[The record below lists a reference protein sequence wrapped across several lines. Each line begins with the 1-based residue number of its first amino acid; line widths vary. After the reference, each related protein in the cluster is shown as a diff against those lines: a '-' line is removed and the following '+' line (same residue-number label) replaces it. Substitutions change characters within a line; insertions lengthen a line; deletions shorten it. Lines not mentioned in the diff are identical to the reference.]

1 MVNYRTT
8 YNRFVSSAKK
18 RMVEHKIDSKLK
30 LYHFQRKD
38 RMEIHHITPKILGG
52 GNKLK
57 NLVLLSHD
65 EHTYAH
71 FLLNLAL
78 FQEGRHERLSQ
89 LNYPAFPDKMLEMLN
104 CRKNVLRGLKI
115 EVFISG
121 KHQAPTIMS
130 IREVAKIFCIIRR
143 WNYMDSILF
152 DNMITKIMRAA
163 LFFKPVSGIKMK
175 LHM

>member
-18 RMVEHKIDSKLK
+18 RMDEHKIDSKLK
-30 LYHFQRKD
+30 LYQLQRKSK
-38 RMEIHHITPKILGG
+38 MEIHHITPKILGG
-52 GNKLK
+52 GNKLR

-78 FQEGRHERLSQ
+78 FQEGRHERLNQ
-89 LNYPAFPDKMLEMLN
+89 LDYSAFPDKMLEMLN
-104 CRKNVLRGLKI
+104 SRKNVLRGLKI

-143 WNYMDSILF
+143 WNYMDSSLF

>member
-1 MVNYRTT
+1 MTNYRNA
-8 YNRFVSSAKK
+8 YRRFITSAKK
-18 RMVEHKIDSKLK
+18 RMAEHKLDSKLK
-30 LYHFQRKD
+30 LYQFQRKD
-38 RMEIHHITPKILGG
+38 KMEIHHIRPKILGG

-89 LNYPAFPDKMLEMLN
+89 LNYPTFPDKMLEMLN
-104 CRKNVLRGLKI
+104 SRKNVLRGLKI

-121 KHQAPTIMS
+121 KNHTPTIMS

-143 WNYMDSILF
+143 WNYTDSMLL